1 MMDDSDIKR
10 IVDSFRIAVESG
22 DTEGI
27 HDQFNHLR
35 YKLSDKNTQDTLI
48 NLPGYDEP
56 DVDGQEK
63 SLFSCVWKELHYHA
77 LQVAKKEPSLDDVA
91 LSFINYQNLFEKFNL
106 EEDGDESE
114 SPAFPVSWLWHMVEE
129 FTFQF
134 ENFSTMNIEENSR
147 EYLTENPSV
156 WSVDTVLYYLK
167 LFVQN
172 SKIVEHLENNPDIV
186 YLLSD
191 DVATMKAALVDDVV
205 DDDDDED
212 DMEDGS
218 SRNLDKQTIA
228 QGIFGMIGLL
238 KVYCLMGD
246 FAHGLAAISPL
257 DIRSK
262 NLFNCYPQAFSVMYY
277 HAGVCYMGQHRW
289 LDAFRCFQTI
299 LTSPA
304 LRQRG
309 LPFAKVE
316 KIYSLLSVC
325 MKLTNSYVHL
335 ETIQPHL
342 REKFEDNIRGM
353 ENGDESVFE
362 AALELGLPH
371 FVNPY
376 PKQHMWRH
384 PDIYL
389 SDPTAHHIAVMMEEI
404 REFIP
409 LFQLRTT
416 LQSFS
421 NISVKMLAEMMCVSE
436 PEVLEQLM
444 RMKRKYVQR
453 VNVKA
458 PPLSFEVKD
467 CVEPSFVVENGIVHV
482 ASSQAGKH
490 YGEQFIRKTV
500 KLVGITY
507 RIEGD
512 LKLLQKRQKRGKEE
526 RSKM

>member
-1 MMDDSDIKR
+1 MDDSDLQR
-10 IVDSFRIAVESG
+10 IVSSFRNAVENG

-27 HDQFNHLR
+27 HEQFNHLR
-35 YKLSDKNTQDTLI
+35 YKLGDKNAQESFI
-48 NLPGYDEP
+48 NLPGFDEP
-56 DVDGQEK
+56 EVEGQEK

-77 LQVAKKEPSLDDVA
+77 LQVAKKESSLDDVA

-106 EEDGDESE
+106 EENAMERS
-114 SPAFPVSWLWHMVEE
+114 SPPFPVSWLWHMVEE

-134 ENFSTMNIEENSR
+134 ENFSTMGIEESSR
-147 EYLTENPSV
+147 EYLSENPV

-167 LFVQN
+167 LLVQK
-172 SKIVEHLENNPDIV
+172 SKIVEHLENNPDII

-191 DVATMKAALVDDVV
+191 DVATMKTAFADEGV
-205 DDDDDED
+205 DDDDED
-212 DMEDGS
+212 DGEDGF
-218 SRNLDKQTIA
+218 SRNVDKQTIA
-228 QGIFGMIGLL
+228 QGVFGMIGLL

-246 FAHGLAAISPL
+246 FVHGLAAISPINL
-257 DIRSK
+257 RSK
-262 NLFNCYPQAFSVMYY
+262 NLFNCLPPAFSVMYY

-299 LTSPA
+299 LTSST

-316 KIYSLLSVC
+316 KIYNLLSIC

-335 ETIQPHL
+335 ETIQAHL
-342 REKFEDNIRGM
+342 REKFEENIRGM
-353 ENGDESVFE
+353 ESGDEKVFQ
-362 AALELGLPH
+362 AALEMGLPH

-384 PDIYL
+384 PDVYL
-389 SDPTAHHIAVMMEEI
+389 ANPTAHHIAIMMDEF
-404 REFIP
+404 REYIP

-421 NISVKMLAEMMCVSE
+421 TVSVKILAEMMSMSE
-436 PEVLEQLM
+436 TKVLEQLM
-444 RMKRKYVQR
+444 RMKMKYVQR

-458 PPLSFEVKD
+458 PPLSFEEKD
-467 CVEPSFVVENGIVHV
+467 CMEPSFAIENGIVHV

-512 LKLLQKRQKRGKEE
+512 LKLLQKRQKRGTEE
-526 RSKM
+526 RARM